1 MKLLT
6 VNVGSSSVRLSAFSM
21 EHGEQRRVAT
31 YHGAQDPSKA
41 NAVLSEVLSDWNLD
55 SFDAVVHRIVHGGRT
70 LVKPCLLDAGIEAQM
85 LDLAELAPLHQPAAL
100 AWIKAC
106 REALGESVPQVAV
119 FDTAF
124 FAELPEVA
132 ASYALPRALC
142 AKYGVRRYGF
152 HGLAHQN
159 MWRQWCLLHKRT
171 EGDGRLITL
180 QLGSGCSMAAIK
192 HGQPLD
198 TSMGFSPLEGLVMAT
213 RSGDIDP
220 GLLTF
225 LQRNEG
231 LTAVQ
236 LEQLLNEQSGLLG
249 LSGTSGDMHRL
260 MMSDDANAR
269 LAVAA
274 FCYRARKYLGAYFAV
289 LGGADA
295 IVFGGGIGEHAAA
308 IRRNILTGMEWC
320 GIKLDDQAND
330 ATVGHGGRISAND
343 SAVEVWVVQ
352 VDEAEILASEA
363 MSILPMAGNQ

>member
-6 VNVGSSSVRLSAFSM
+6 VNVGSSSVRLSAVLM
-21 EHGEQRRVAT
+21 EHGKPRRVAT
-31 YHGAQDPSKA
+31 HHGAQNSSRAP
-41 NAVLSEVLSDWNLD
+41 AVLSEVLSDWNLA

-70 LVKPCLLDAGIEAQM
+70 LAKPCLLDAGIEAQI
-85 LDLAELAPLHQPAAL
+85 LDLVELAPLHQPAAL

-106 REALGESVPQVAV
+106 REVLGASVQQVAV

-124 FAELPEVA
+124 FTELPEVA

-152 HGLAHQN
+152 HGLAHQA
-159 MWRQWCLLHKRT
+159 MWRQWCLLRMHT
-171 EGDGRLITL
+171 EGNGRLITL

-192 HGQPLD
+192 DGRALD
-198 TSMGFSPLEGLVMAT
+198 TSMGFSPLEGLPMAT
-213 RSGDIDP
+213 RCGDIDP

-231 LTAVQ
+231 MTAAQ
-236 LEQLLNEQSGLLG
+236 LERLLNEQSGLLG
-249 LSGTSGDMHRL
+249 LSGTSGDMQRL
-260 MMSDDANAR
+260 LTAEDANAR

-320 GIKLDDQAND
+320 GIKLDDQANSETI
-330 ATVGHGGRISAND
+330 AHGGRISADD

-352 VDEAEILASEA
+352 VDEAEVLASEA
-363 MSILPMAGNQ
+363 MSILPLAGNQ